1 MMMNKNLFKKEI
13 LQENIVNKSNMQASN
28 IADKKEE
35 TILIS
40 LVICTRNRAKF
51 LPQHFESLAKIQT
64 NYPWEIIFVDNN
76 SSDDTP
82 KLLADF
88 VAKSKL
94 PARVINEKIPG
105 LSNARNAGWAKARAN
120 IVGFTDDDCYP
131 APDYIDTLI
140 AAFKDESTSFVG
152 GRVLLYDPEDLPWT
166 IMLSMDNQHFAPYSY
181 IRPGAIHGANFAFR
195 KAELQK
201 LNGFDPLM
209 GSGTPFPCED
219 CDVLLRALSAGQQ
232 GNYCPEIVVSHHHR
246 RREVDKPK
254 IERAYLAGRAA
265 FFMKALVDAKN
276 PSKIAYQWLR
286 SAKYFGLIA
295 FVQELYIG
303 IKYLL
308 ARRKSRL
315 KS

>member
-1 MMMNKNLFKKEI
+1 MMNENLLKKEMLKESMI
-13 LQENIVNKSNMQASN
+13 NESNMQPPN
-28 IADKKEE
+28 NADKKEE

-40 LVICTRNRAKF
+40 LVICTRNRAEF
-51 LPQHFESLAKIQT
+51 LPQHFESLAAIKT
-64 NYPWEIIFVDNN
+64 TLPWEIIFVDND
-76 SSDDTP
+76 SSDATP
-82 KLLADF
+82 MLLADF
-88 VAKSKL
+88 AAKSNV
-94 PARVINEKIPG
+94 PTRVIDEKIPG
-105 LSNARNAGWAKARAN
+105 LGNARNAGWVKAQAS

-131 APDYIDTLI
+131 ASDYVDTLI
-140 AAFKDESTSFVG
+140 AAFNDEKTSFVG
-152 GRVLLYDPEDLPWT
+152 GRVLLHDPEDLPWT
-166 IMLSMDNQHFAPYSY
+166 IMLSMESQHFAPFSY

-195 KAELQK
+195 KSALQK
-201 LNGFDPLM
+201 LSGFDQLM

-265 FFMKALVDAKN
+265 FFMRALVDAPK

-295 FVQELYIG
+295 FVQELFIG
-303 IKYLL
+303 TKYLL
-308 ARRKSRL
+308 ARRKSR
-315 KS
+315 KTQ